1 MTVTYVG
8 NCPHCL
14 AEEIGMTLA
23 GATNIPMYRPTA
35 IFQCNRCHLV
45 VSVQM
50 HTGRTSVD
58 WLSQASGEIRKV
70 ARENAADVVRVY
82 PEPLSTTAPEHIS
95 PVVLRAFEQ
104 GADNAKRK
112 NMDAAAAMYRKALDV
127 ATRELDPTLASKNL
141 ASRIDALHK
150 AGRLTN
156 DLKQWA
162 HVIRLDGNSGAH
174 DEEEMSEAE
183 IAQIAS
189 FTELFLTYAFTLP
202 MRVMLRKEAAEA
214 QN

>member
-1 MTVTYVG
+1 MSVTYVG

-23 GATNIPMYRPTA
+23 GATNIPIHHPTA
-35 IFQCNRCHLV
+35 MFQCNRCHQV
-45 VSVQM
+45 VCVQM
-50 HTGRTSVD
+50 QTGRMGID
-58 WLSQASGEIRKV
+58 WLSHASGEIRRV
-70 ARENAADVVRVY
+70 ARENSADVVRVY
-82 PEPLSTTAPEHIS
+82 PETLRTTAPEHIS

-104 GADNAKRK
+104 GADNAKRR

-127 ATRELDPTLASKNL
+127 ATRELDPTLAAKNL
-141 ASRIDALHK
+141 ASRIDALHS
-150 AGRLTN
+150 AGRLTS
-156 DLKQWA
+156 DLKEWA

-189 FTELFLTYAFTLP
+189 FTEFFLTYAFTLP
-202 MRVMLRKEAAEA
+202 ARVRLRKEAAEA
-214 QN
+214 QK